1 MANRWWAGSV
11 AMSGVGGIGSISPT
25 PDGQMTAFRA
35 SLSSSNE
42 DHQEENEDSRDNI
55 EIETETVE
63 PGSGSGSG
71 SRRPRGR
78 PPGSKNKPKPPV
90 VITKESPNSLHSH
103 VLEIASGSDIAECIG
118 NFAHRRRCGV
128 SVLSGSGV
136 VTNVTL
142 RQQAAPSGVIT
153 LHGRFEI
160 LSLSGVFLPTPSP
173 PGATGLTVYLA
184 GGQGQ
189 VVGGSVVGPL
199 EASGPVMVIAATFTN
214 AVYERLPIEDEN
226 SGGGG
231 GGGEGGG
238 DGGGNNN
245 NTSSNDGGDGNS
257 GSQSQDMSQDHHQ
270 GGSMP
275 MYNLPPNLLPN
286 GQMPHDL
293 FWGTPPRPPPF
304 S

>member
-1 MANRWWAGSV
+1 MANRWRAGNV
-11 AMSGVGGIGSISPT
+11 AAFRNSSEDHQMGVFRANISP
-25 PDGQMTAFRA
+25 
-35 SLSSSNE
+35 SNE
-42 DHQEENEDSRDNI
+42 DNREDNEDNRENI
-55 EIETETVE
+55 ESEDQTQALETVE
-63 PGSGSGSG
+63 PGSGSA

-103 VLEIASGSDIAECIG
+103 VLEIASGGDVAECIS
-118 NFAHRRRCGV
+118 NFAQRRRCGV

-142 RQQAAPSGVIT
+142 RQPAAPSGVIT

-160 LSLSGVFLPTPSP
+160 LSLSGVFLLAQSP
-173 PGATGLTVYLA
+173 PVATGLTVYLA

-189 VVGGSVVGPL
+189 VVGGSVVGAL

-214 AVYERLPIEDEN
+214 AVFERLPMEDEN

-231 GGGEGGG
+231 D
-238 DGGGNNN
+238 DGGHNNN
-245 NTSSNDGGDGNS
+245 NSSNDGGDGNS
-257 GSQSQDMSQDHHQ
+257 ESLCQGMSQDHPQ

-275 MYNLPPNLLPN
+275 LYNLPPSLLPN

-293 FWGTPPRPPPF
+293 FWGTQPRPSPF
-304 S
+304 F

>member
-1 MANRWWAGSV
+1 MANLWWAGNM
-11 AMSGVGGIGSISPT
+11 AMRGGGAVSPAASLHLRN
-25 PDGQMTAFRA
+25 PSEDHQMTAFRA
-35 SLSSSNE
+35 DISPSNG
-42 DHQEENEDSRDNI
+42 DHQEDNEDSRDN
-55 EIETETVE
+55 VE
-63 PGSGSGSG
+63 PEAAAGSA

-78 PPGSKNKPKPPV
+78 PPGSKNKPKAPV

-103 VLEIASGSDIAECIG
+103 VLEIASGGDIAECIG
-118 NFAHRRRCGV
+118 NFARRRHCGV

-142 RQQAAPSGVIT
+142 RQPAAPSGVIT

-160 LSLSGVFLPTPSP
+160 LSLSGVFLPTPST
-173 PGATGLTVYLA
+173 PGATGLTVYLS

-189 VVGGSVVGPL
+189 VVGGSVVGAL

-214 AVYERLPIEDEN
+214 AVYEKLPIEDEN

-231 GGGEGGG
+231 G
-238 DGGGNNN
+238 DSGGNNN
-245 NTSSNDGGDGNS
+245 SNIDNNNSNDGGGDGNS
-257 GSQSQDMSQDHHQ
+257 GSLSQGTSQDHHQ
-270 GGSMP
+270 VGSMP
-275 MYNLPPNLLPN
+275 MYNLPPN

-293 FWGTPPRPPPF
+293 FWCTPPRPPPF